1 MKREESEL
9 RKMLSD
15 VLLIVALHDES
26 INILSAIDCQTSE
39 YRDVPVQIGRLK
51 EMRLLIQSKCAQMF

>member
-51 EMRLLIQSKCAQMF
+51 EMRLLI

>member
-1 MKREESEL
+1 MKREEKEL
-9 RKMLSD
+9 RKMIGD

-26 INILSAIDCQTSE
+26 INILSAIDRQTSE

-51 EMRLLIQSKCAQMF
+51 EMRMLI